1 MIKTFSEQVYVNPA
15 NNFNTAITDGNFPAS
30 ASYIDVA
37 QFEKFVFAIRPG
49 TLDSALTCQVKQDT
63 SATETAG
70 IKNITGA
77 VVVVGTTDDNEFVTI
92 EVEVRKLDI
101 NNGFRYVTLAV
112 SGAAGGN
119 DYLDILFI
127 GLNPDAVPV
136 TQPAAYSSAV
146 IVAG

>member
-1 MIKTFSEQVYVNPA
+1 MIKTFSEELYLAPA
-15 NNFNTAITDGNFPAS
+15 NNFNTAISDGNFPAS

-37 QFEKFVFAIRPG
+37 QFEKFVFQIRAG

-63 SATETAG
+63 SPTETAG

-77 VVVVGTTDDNEFVTI
+77 TVTVGATDDNKLFTI

-119 DYLDILFI
+119 DYLSINFI
-127 GLNPDAVPV
+127 GINPDVIPV
-136 TQPAAYSSAV
+136 TQPATYASAV